1 MTGNRTVH
9 RGTPLHRILFW
20 TLAIGHL
27 AVTIVLTLGAAYAR
41 LWFVVLSVSG
51 LGLVLG
57 SIMVAASLL
66 GLVWLFHFGREPMLG
81 WHQPWDHS
89 FWIVAERRG
98 SNSWQ
103 RLVNGAT

>member
-1 MTGNRTVH
+1 M
-9 RGTPLHRILFW
+9 GTWFCQIFNVCSALPLSQIKRP
-20 TLAIGHL
+20 
-27 AVTIVLTLGAAYAR
+27 
-41 LWFVVLSVSG
+41 VSG

-81 WHQPWDHS
+81 WYQPWNHS

-98 SNSWQ
+98 SHSWQ